1 MSNII
6 LNRFLKAQQCSSL
19 IYFENVIFDLLFVA
33 PSIIVKDDLKSF
45 KYDMHNYCLED
56 VILKY

>member
-1 MSNII
+1 MIDTKRSI
-6 LNRFLKAQQCSSL
+6 CL